1 MDSTELRTL
10 GIFGFSI
17 AHGIAIWMIASP
29 TTIPEKAALIFYS
42 VLVFLM
48 LGWAEAVTTEIPTNP
63 YRLQE
68 YRRRHRRR

>member
-10 GIFGFSI
+10 GIFGFSM

-42 VLVFLM
+42 VLVF
-48 LGWAEAVTTEIPTNP
+48 
-63 YRLQE
+63 
-68 YRRRHRRR
+68 